1 MHPNPKLNC
10 FVEHVSLKKQT
21 LLLEEVQKLNQE
33 NVEKSEQQL
42 TSGYLDLEA
51 GVSTEDQQC
60 DRPACSLVD
69 YQREGSQAEEKLEV
83 VEVAS
88 EAEEVEEKVQDA
100 EELVGEEVATEKKD
114 DKLSASEEK
123 MDDNVSSGEE
133 GSKRPQSPA
142 EVEEA
147 TASR

>member
-1 MHPNPKLNC
+1 MC

-51 GVSTEDQQC
+51 GVSTEDQPC
-60 DRPACSLVD
+60 GRPACSLVD
-69 YQREGSQAEEKLEV
+69 YQHEGSQAEEKLEV
-83 VEVAS
+83 VEVTS

-100 EELVGEEVATEKKD
+100 EELVVEATEKEE
-114 DKLSASEEK
+114 DKLPASEEK
-123 MDDNVSSGEE
+123 MDDKVSSGEE